1 MMPDSI
7 ESNHIC
13 CMWLEQPASKLD
25 EDHLVDCLLASSCC
39 FSFSALNISEVYLN
53 PLFSYAL
60 VKLSN

>member
-1 MMPDSI
+1 
-7 ESNHIC
+7 
-13 CMWLEQPASKLD
+13 MWLEQPASKLD

-39 FSFSALNISEVYLN
+39 LSFPALNISEVYLS